1 VSHERRDV
9 DLRRVLR
16 AGAGVLALLLF
27 ALGFVW
33 GLWGTLERRRAARDQ
48 PVSRLAERLGRRTPP
63 APRLQAQPIDDLRAL
78 RAWEDERLEAWA
90 WVDREAGLARIPIE
104 RAMALLA
111 REPNA
116 SPNASGDGE

>member
-1 VSHERRDV
+1 MSHERRDV

-16 AGAGVLALLLF
+16 GGAGVLALLLF

-33 GLWGTLERRRAARDQ
+33 GLWGTLERRRAARHQ
-48 PVSRLAERLGRRTPP
+48 PVSRLAERLGRHTPP

-78 RAWEDERLEAWA
+78 RTWENERLRGWA

-104 RAMALLA
+104 RAMALRA
-111 REPNA
+111 
-116 SPNASGDGE
+116 GEADAAEDDE